1 MTEQIKSTNP
11 VVAAIITG
19 EVPPPARL
27 AAARGLLP
35 MAQADLL
42 EVLVALEKSDDAEL
56 ANAARQTLAS
66 QEQEGVLI
74 IAEDKETAPSVL
86 NYLAKSPNAGKR
98 VHEAIALNTSTPDD
112 AIAQLA
118 ATTKEGNILEI
129 IALNQQRLVRLPQI
143 IDAIL
148 ANPAK
153 TVEAE
158 RRAKETRLEFF
169 EKERGAQ
176 QIADEF
182 RARSQVVQELRESGQ
197 FAAAEFIEVAES
209 IGVEDGL
216 AAEDVWIIAKHIEVT
231 DDELLIEDDSWLG
244 LEIIEEMYEE
254 SFEQRLANA
263 ERIIGET
270 LMEEGEQTADRVALI
285 RKIMVMSVKDRMK
298 LALKGDREAR
308 SILIRDANRIVSSGV
323 VKNPRITDKEVEAIA
338 AMRTVSDDVLRLI
351 ALNKTWAR
359 QYPIIH
365 NLVRNPRTP
374 VPTAIG
380 ILPRIYTKDLK
391 GISQNRNV
399 SEAIRRQATR
409 LFMARGGK

>member
-1 MTEQIKSTNP
+1 LP
-11 VVAAIITG
+11 
-19 EVPPPARL
+19 L
-27 AAARGLLP
+27 AQG
-35 MAQADLL
+35 DLL

-66 QEQEGVLI
+66 QDEEGILI

-86 NYLAKSPNAGKR
+86 IYFAKLPNVGKKI
-98 VHEAIALNTSTPDD
+98 HGAIALNTSTPDD

-129 IALNQQRLVRLPQI
+129 IALNQQRLVRAPQI

-148 ANPAK
+148 ENPAR
-153 TVEAE
+153 TIEAE
-158 RRAKETRLEFF
+158 RRAKETRTEFF

-176 QIADEF
+176 QIAYEF

-197 FAAAEFIEVAES
+197 VAAAEFVEVAES
-209 IGVEDGL
+209 IGVEEGL
-216 AAEDVWIIAKHIEVT
+216 AAEDVWVIAKHIEVS

-244 LEIIEEMYEE
+244 LEIIEEIYEE

-263 ERIIGET
+263 ERIIGEA
-270 LMEEGEQTADRVALI
+270 LIEEGEQTAERVALI
-285 RKIMVMSVKDRMK
+285 RKIMVMSVKDRVK

-323 VKNPRITDKEVEAIA
+323 IKNPRITDKEVEAIA

-351 ALNKTWAR
+351 SLNKVWAR

-391 GISQNRNV
+391 AISQNRNV

-409 LFMARGGK
+409 LFAARGGA

>member
-1 MTEQIKSTNP
+1 MTEQIKSSNP
-11 VVAAIITG
+11 VVAAIIKG
-19 EVPPPARL
+19 KVPPSARL

-35 MAQADLL
+35 LAQVDLL
-42 EVLVALEKSDDAEL
+42 EVLVALEKSDDTEL
-56 ANAARQTLAS
+56 ASAARQTLAS
-66 QEQEGVLI
+66 QEQQGILL
-74 IAEDKETAPSVL
+74 IAEDKETAPTVL
-86 NYLAKSPNAGKR
+86 GYLAKLPNAGKQI
-98 VHEAIALNTSTPDD
+98 HEAVALNTSTPDD

-129 IALNQQRLVRLPQI
+129 IALNQQRLVRSPYI

-153 TVEAE
+153 TIEAE
-158 RRAKETRLEFF
+158 RRAKETRTEFF
-169 EKERGAQ
+169 EKERGVQ

-209 IGVEDGL
+209 IGVEEGL

-244 LEIIEEMYEE
+244 LEIIEEIYEE
-254 SFEQRLANA
+254 SFETRLANA

-270 LMEEGEQTADRVALI
+270 LMEEGEQADERVLLI

-308 SILIRDANRIVSSGV
+308 SILIRDSNRIVSTGV
-323 VKNPRITDKEVEAIA
+323 IKNPRITDQEVEAIA
-338 AMRTVSDDVLRLI
+338 SMRTVSNEVLRLI
-351 ALNKTWAR
+351 SLNKNWAR

-365 NLVRNPRTP
+365 NLARNPRTP

-399 SEAIRRQATR
+399 SEAVRRQANR
-409 LFMARGGK
+409 LFMTRGGG